1 MSDDFHSGLGPQG
14 GKITENEDDPNLS
27 ILNKRKD
34 DARLD
39 KDEPREETLPRKSSF
54 TRND

>member
-1 MSDDFHSGLGPQG
+1 MSDDLHTGLGPQG
-14 GKITENEDDPNLS
+14 GKIAENKDDPNLS
-27 ILNKRKD
+27 ILNKRKG

-39 KDEPREETLPRKSSF
+39 KDEPSGETLPRKSSL